1 MSGRAFGRR
10 PQKPSA
16 TGRVADPCEGGD
28 AVFAAT
34 GWSRNSGDG
43 GPNRLPADISP
54 RVQEHPDMSDAAL
67 LRSIRR
73 WLKILA
79 VLLAVQL
86 SFLAGVL
93 GDGLPAGALL
103 AVGLAVGF
111 VVLVDLFVS
120 VSRAQATADDR

>member
-1 MSGRAFGRR
+1 
-10 PQKPSA
+10 
-16 TGRVADPCEGGD
+16 
-28 AVFAAT
+28 
-34 GWSRNSGDG
+34 
-43 GPNRLPADISP
+43 
-54 RVQEHPDMSDAAL
+54 MSDAAL

-103 AVGLAVGF
+103 VVGLAVGF